1 MMRNSLFLQIVLAII
16 LSGVFVS
23 IPTALGQSIP
33 LTVSTDNQNYVFGQ
47 LITISGAVNWID
59 KDESLRIMIFDP
71 DGRLVNS
78 NLVEIKPDAK
88 FEIIFDTNN
97 NILELNGIYSI
108 TATYGSDNAAST
120 FIQLSGVQESSYGGG
135 PTGTIQVLDTD
146 FSIDYSIW
154 GATLRDV
161 RADPLSSSVLLYID
175 TREDGGMFVKLPR
188 TLIDARLRGAD
199 IDFLVHG
206 FGVKTNDFE
215 KIQNFQQSSSP
226 THRFLTI
233 EFPVGTSLIEISG
246 TQLSIQTVTDST
258 QFSSSALPPG
268 GNIGIKNTNYN
279 ITYEIRGGTVYDIVG
294 FQHENY
300 ILIPIDA
307 ANDGELTLYMPS
319 EFDKSSLLDNVI
331 VQIDGE
337 ITSTIW
343 ADQEGS
349 MIIPF
354 NTGSEE
360 IKISYVFPR
369 YVQEI
374 PGWIKN
380 TAQWWAEGQISDEIF
395 IQAMQYLAK
404 VGIISL

>member
-1 MMRNSLFLQIVLAII
+1 MMKNISFLQIIIVII
-16 LSGVFVS
+16 LSGVFVG
-23 IPTALGQSIP
+23 IPTVLGQSIP
-33 LTVSTDNQNYVFGQ
+33 LTISVDNQNYVFGQ
-47 LITISGAVNWID
+47 LITISGAVDWID

-71 DGRLVNS
+71 DGTLVNS
-78 NLVEIKPDAK
+78 NLVEIKPDGK
-88 FEIIFDTNN
+88 FEIIFDSDS
-97 NILELNGIYSI
+97 NILELNGVYSI

-120 FIQLSGVQESSYGGG
+120 FFRLTGVQESSYGGG
-135 PTGTIQVLDTD
+135 PTGTIQVADTE
-146 FSIDYSIW
+146 FSVDYSVW
-154 GATLRDV
+154 GASLRDV
-161 RADPLSSSVLLYID
+161 RTDVVSNSVLFYID
-175 TREDGGMFVKLPR
+175 TREDGGLFVKLPR

-233 EFPVGTSLIEISG
+233 EFPVGTRLIEISG
-246 TQLSIQTVTDST
+246 TQLGIQRATDST
-258 QFSSSALPPG
+258 PFSSSPLPPG
-268 GNIGIKNTNYN
+268 GHIGIKNTNYN
-279 ITYEIRGGTVYDIVG
+279 ITYDVKGGTIFDIIG
-294 FQHENY
+294 FQQENY
-300 ILIPIDA
+300 IQIPIDA
-307 ANDGELTLYMPS
+307 AEDGELTLFMPP
-319 EFDKSSLLDNVI
+319 EFDKSSLLDNAI

-337 ITSTIW
+337 ITKVVW
-343 ADQEGS
+343 ADLGGAV
-349 MIIPF
+349 IIPF
-354 NTGSEE
+354 NADSEE

-395 IQAMQYLAK
+395 VQAMQYLVK